1 MISLK
6 REDSASY
13 IFMEA
18 LVEIRFKIPTG
29 AESEELLDT
38 MIPDSEVF
46 KRFVLDV
53 RSKDIEGWQNG
64 ISASDVV
71 DSPAT
76 LALIRVVAKDI
87 VDGMKKDATR
97 KNS

>member
-13 IFMEA
+13 NFMEA

-29 AESEELLDT
+29 AEAEDLLDK
-38 MIPDSEVF
+38 MVPDSEVF
-46 KRFVLDV
+46 KQFVLDV
-53 RSKDIEGWQNG
+53 RSKDIEGWEKG

-76 LALIRVVAKDI
+76 LALIRVVASDI
-87 VDGMKKDATR
+87 VDSLKKDATR
-97 KNS
+97 KK